1 MPCPLQACLAPTKIK
16 PMSKISKYIDR
27 EISWLHFN
35 ERVLQEAKD
44 PSVPLIERIRFMGI
58 FSNNQ
63 DDFFRTRVGHLIH
76 HTEDEYYLSEFGYSV
91 QKTLKNVGLKA
102 IELRKEFDAVF
113 KDLREELRQNNIFL
127 INEKQVD
134 KDQKLF
140 VEDYFRSKVRSH
152 LFPLLLDKV
161 SDHTALNEH
170 SIYLFVKLS
179 SSGTS
184 TSPSVRK
191 RLLSPS
197 AEFTL
202 NEVNVLRI
210 NSTET
215 PAKKHQYAILELPT
229 DEVSRF
235 LVLPPSQG
243 KDFVIMLDDIIRLGF
258 SDIFLPFGYDI
269 YEAYTFKITR
279 NADVETDTSGDT
291 IELIKEMIRL
301 RRKSDVIR
309 FLYDREMPKNILNH
323 LLKALKI
330 GKKTDIDAGS
340 RYHNSKDFMK
350 FPQTLG
356 NNQLVHKPYQPM
368 DLKTFPIHTNILKT
382 INEKDYMLHFP
393 YQSFRMA
400 IDFLREASIDPNVQS
415 IKMTIYRVAKNS
427 SILNALINAA
437 RNGKKVSIYVE
448 VKAQFDEENNL
459 YWVERLQNEGIKV
472 MSVLPDYKVH
482 AKMMLVTTKENGEKR
497 CYAAIG
503 TGNPNE
509 ETALV
514 YTDKLLFTANPKVTD
529 EVDMV
534 FDMIENRLAFP
545 KFETLLVAPINL
557 REKMVE
563 LIDTEIAQAKLGK
576 PAWIVIKS
584 NSIADK
590 KMIDKLYE
598 AAKFGVKIRLLIR
611 GICMLN
617 PDLQECK
624 GNIIAS
630 SVVDRF
636 LEHARVYGFCNGG
649 NSLYFIG
656 SADFVKQKMDKRIE
670 VIVPILD
677 ADVKQ
682 ELEDVLEIQFKDN
695 THARWINPAKINTYV
710 QSSKKKW
717 RSQEEI
723 SKYLY
728 TNTVSN

>member
-1 MPCPLQACLAPTKIK
+1 LPKT
-16 PMSKISKYIDR
+16 SKYIDR
-27 EISWLHFN
+27 EISWLQFN

-44 PSVPLIERIRFMGI
+44 PTVPLIERIRFMGI

-63 DDFFRTRVGHLIH
+63 DDFFRTQVGSLIQN
-76 HTEDEYYLSEFGYSV
+76 TDEEDYLSEFGYNA
-91 QKTLKNVGLKA
+91 QKTLKNVSLKA

-127 INEKQVD
+127 INEKQAN
-134 KDQKLF
+134 KEQKLF

-161 SDHTALNEH
+161 PNHTALNER

-179 SSGTS
+179 SS
-184 TSPSVRK
+184 K
-191 RLLSPS
+191 QM
-197 AEFTL
+197 
-202 NEVNVLRI
+202 
-210 NSTET
+210 
-215 PAKKHQYAILELPT
+215 KKKSQYAILELPT
-229 DEVSRF
+229 DKVSRF
-235 LVLPPSQG
+235 LVLPTFQN
-243 KDFVIMLDDIIRLGF
+243 KEHVMMLDDVIRLGF
-258 SDIFLPFGYDI
+258 ADIFLPFGYDV

-279 NADVETDTSGDT
+279 NAEVETSASGDT
-291 IELIKEMIRL
+291 IELIKEMIQL
-301 RRKSDVIR
+301 RQKSDVIR
-309 FLYDREMPKNILNH
+309 FLYDREIPKTMLDY

-330 GKKTDIDAGS
+330 AKKTDIEAGS

-350 FPQTLG
+350 FPQKLG
-356 NNQLVHKPYQPM
+356 NGQLAYKPYQPL
-368 DLKTFPIHTNILKT
+368 DLETISIHINTLKT
-382 INEKDYMLHFP
+382 IKQKDYMLHFP

-400 IDFLREASIDPNVQS
+400 IDFLRDASIDPEVQS
-415 IKMTIYRVAKNS
+415 IKMTIYRVAEDS

-437 RNGKKVSIYVE
+437 RNGKKVSVYVE
-448 VKAQFDEENNL
+448 VKARFDEEHNL

-472 MSVLPDYKVH
+472 MRVLPDHKVH
-482 AKMMLVTTKENGEKR
+482 AKMILVTTKENGKKR
-497 CYAAIG
+497 RYAAIG

-563 LIDTEIAQAKLGK
+563 LIDAEIAQAKLGK
-576 PAWIVIKS
+576 SAWIIVKS
-584 NSIADK
+584 NSLADK

-598 AAKFGVKIRLLIR
+598 AANFGVKIRLLIR

-617 PDLQECK
+617 PDLPECK
-624 GNIIAS
+624 GNIIAR

-649 NSLYFIG
+649 NSQYFIG
-656 SADFVKQKMDKRIE
+656 SADFAKKKMDKRIE

-677 ADVKQ
+677 VDVKQ

-695 THARWINPAKINTYV
+695 THARWINPAKINAYV
-710 QSSKKKW
+710 QSSSEKKW

-723 SKYLY
+723 AKYLY
-728 TNTVSN
+728 KKHSK

>member
-1 MPCPLQACLAPTKIK
+1 MP
-16 PMSKISKYIDR
+16 KISKYIDR

-44 PSVPLIERIRFMGI
+44 PTVPLIERIRFMGI

-76 HTEDEYYLSEFGYSV
+76 HTEEEDYLSEFGYSP

-102 IELRKEFDAVF
+102 IDLRKEFDAVF

-127 INEKQVD
+127 INEKQAD
-134 KDQKLF
+134 KEQKLF
-140 VEDYFRSKVRSH
+140 AEDYFRSKVRSH

-161 SDHTALNEH
+161 HDHTSLNEK

-179 SSGTS
+179 SSKKIAGADVHVRTEIGTDC
-184 TSPSVRK
+184 K
-191 RLLSPS
+191 S
-197 AEFTL
+197 A
-202 NEVNVLRI
+202 
-210 NSTET
+210 
-215 PAKKHQYAILELPT
+215 PATKAHQYAILELPT
-229 DEVSRF
+229 DKVSRF
-235 LVLPPSQG
+235 LVLPQSQG
-243 KDFVIMLDDIIRLGF
+243 KDFVIMLDDVIRLGF
-258 SDIFLPFGYDI
+258 ADIFMPFGYDI

-309 FLYDREMPKNILNH
+309 FLYDREMPKIMLEH

-350 FPQTLG
+350 FPQSLG
-356 NNQLVHKPYQPM
+356 NGQLVYKPYQPL
-368 DLKTFPIHTNILKT
+368 DLKVVPIHTNTLKT
-382 INEKDYMLHFP
+382 IKQKDYMLHFP

-415 IKMTIYRVAKNS
+415 IKMTIYRVAEDS

-437 RNGKKVSIYVE
+437 RNGKKVSVYVE

-482 AKMMLVTTKENGEKR
+482 AKMMLVTTKENGKKCR
-497 CYAAIG
+497 YAAIG

-576 PAWIVIKS
+576 PAWIVIKT
-584 NSIADK
+584 NSLADK

-598 AAKFGVKIRLLIR
+598 AANFGVKIRLLNR

-617 PDLQECK
+617 PDLPECK
-624 GNIIAS
+624 GNIIAN

-636 LEHARVYGFCNGG
+636 LEHARVFVFCNAG
-649 NSLYFIG
+649 NSRYFIG
-656 SADFVKQKMDKRIE
+656 STDFVKKKMDKRIE
-670 VIVPILD
+670 VVVPILD

-682 ELEDVLEIQFKDN
+682 ELADVLEIQHKDN

-710 QSSKKKW
+710 QSTEKKW

-728 TNTVSN
+728 KKHSQ

>member
-1 MPCPLQACLAPTKIK
+1 
-16 PMSKISKYIDR
+16 MSKTTYTDR
-27 EISWLHFN
+27 EISWLQFN

-44 PSVPLIERIRFMGI
+44 PTVPLIERIRFMGI

-63 DDFFRTRVGHLIH
+63 DDFFRTRVGSLIY
-76 HTEDEYYLSEFGYSV
+76 HTDDEDYLSEFGYNPR
-91 QKTLKNVGLKA
+91 KTLKNVSLKA

-127 INEKQVD
+127 INEKQVSS
-134 KDQKLF
+134 KQKAF
-140 VEDYFRSKVRSH
+140 VVEYFRNTVRSH

-161 SDHTALNEH
+161 VDHTALNEQ

-179 SSGTS
+179 ST
-184 TSPSVRK
+184 
-191 RLLSPS
+191 
-197 AEFTL
+197 
-202 NEVNVLRI
+202 
-210 NSTET
+210 
-215 PAKKHQYAILELPT
+215 KKMFQKSCQYAILELPT
-229 DEVSRF
+229 DKISRF
-235 LVLPPSQG
+235 LVLPSSQ
-243 KDFVIMLDDIIRLGF
+243 KKNYVMMLDDVVRLGF
-258 SDIFLPFGYDI
+258 ADIFLPFGYDV

-279 NADVETDTSGDT
+279 NAEVEPDTSND
-291 IELIKEMIRL
+291 IMELIKEMIRL
-301 RRKSDVIR
+301 RRKSEVIR
-309 FLYDREMPKNILNH
+309 FLHDREIPKTMLQH

-330 GKKTDIDAGS
+330 GGKTDIEAGS

-350 FPQTLG
+350 FPKKLG
-356 NNQLVHKPYQPM
+356 NGQFVYKPYQPL
-368 DLKTFPIHTNILKT
+368 DLKIQTNTLKS
-382 INEKDYMLHFP
+382 INQKDYMLHFP

-415 IKMTIYRVAKNS
+415 IKMTIYRVAEDS
-427 SILNALINAA
+427 TILNALINAA
-437 RNGKKVSIYVE
+437 RNGKKVSVYIE

-482 AKMMLVTTKENGEKR
+482 AKIMLVTTKERGKKR
-497 CYAAIG
+497 RYAAIG

-514 YTDKLLFTANPKVTD
+514 YTDKLLFTANPKVTN

-534 FDMIENRLAFP
+534 FDMIENRLTFP

-557 REKMVE
+557 REKMVA
-563 LIDTEIAQAKLGK
+563 LIDAEIAQAKLGK

-584 NSIADK
+584 NSLADK

-598 AAKFGVKIRLLIR
+598 AANCGVKIRLLIR

-617 PDLQECK
+617 PDLPECK

-649 NSLYFIG
+649 NAQYFIG
-656 SADFVKQKMDKRIE
+656 STDFVKQKMNKRIE
-670 VIVPILD
+670 VVVPILD

-682 ELEDVLEIQFKDN
+682 ELQDILELQFKDN
-695 THARWINPAKINTYV
+695 THARWINPKDINTYV
-710 QSSKKKW
+710 KSAGKKY

-723 SKYLY
+723 AKYLY
-728 TNTVSN
+728 NRVYEHNEPSKAKPCFIGST